1 MKAMI
6 REFEK
11 VLEAGQILENEPLER
26 HTTFRVGGVADL
38 FLTPTAKQLPQL
50 LGIISREQIPLTIIG
65 NGSNLL
71 VGDKGIRGVVIE
83 IGRQMSEVKVE
94 GEYITASAGALLSVT
109 AQKAYQNGL
118 SGMEFAAGIPG
129 STGGAVVMNAGAY
142 GGEMKDIV
150 ASVKALA
157 KDGTLIELSGEEM
170 DFSYRHSCVIEKE
183 YLILEV
189 TFKLKRADKAQILEQ
204 MEELKERRISKQPL
218 EYPSAGSTFK
228 RPKGYFAGK
237 LIMDAGLADF
247 TIGGAA
253 VSKKHCGFV
262 INKGG
267 ATAADVLAVICH
279 VQKEVKDQFDVDL
292 ETEVKILG
300 EF

>member
-267 ATAADVLAVICH
+267 ATAADVLAVIRH

>member
-38 FLTPTAKQLPQL
+38 FLTPTAKQLPQIL
-50 LGIISREQIPLTIIG
+50 EIISREQIPLTIIG

-267 ATAADVLAVICH
+267 ATAADVLAVIRH